1 MPCLNSGL
9 LVNVKEIPLIRLS
22 FSALKWRLL
31 TPPHDRLHA
40 DVCWR
45 DRLLHADVGRLRHQL
60 LAAVRQVPVNN
71 GTDRHKHTYM
81 YMIMCTCM
89 AALNKYIL
97 LLLCNAQPTPSRMIT
112 YMSDCI
118 RAHST
123 WSVFEHNAERVRSLI
138 YYLYMY
144 NAGNGLTRAAGRC
157 AWERAW
163 AVHQE
168 YASCPA
174 LPVDTLCSK
183 KQHKSCT
190 CTCGRV
196 TWSYSNLKQ

>member
-89 AALNKYIL
+89 AALNKHTL
-97 LLLCNAQPTPSRMIT
+97 LPLCNAQPTPSHMIT
-112 YMSDCI
+112 YMYVYGHIARDVFS
-118 RAHST
+118 ST
-123 WSVFEHNAERVRSLI
+123 MLRGLEAWLMNYTCTMLAMVLLEQQADVCE
-138 YYLYMY
+138 
-144 NAGNGLTRAAGRC
+144 NGLELFIRNT
-157 AWERAW
+157 
-163 AVHQE
+163 H
-168 YASCPA
+168 PA
-174 LPVDTLCSK
+174 
-183 KQHKSCT
+183 QHF
-190 CTCGRV
+190 R
-196 TWSYSNLKQ
+196 